1 MTFKA
6 IRKHTLLIVCLA
18 LCNLISVAST
28 KQTFK
33 LVKSIN
39 ELSNGDVVIVVNTTH
54 SVAMST
60 TQNTNN
66 RGQEAITI
74 ESETITTA
82 TDKVQRITI
91 EYDASAKCYYL
102 ATDENKYLC
111 NNSTIEKNNYLITGS
126 KSNASKTKIT
136 IDADANATIDF
147 PKQTSPKT
155 YYEKYLGY
163 NKSSTIFS
171 CYDPVSFTNDDRR
184 IQLYK
189 LTDSHKTSYTSFEG
203 NASYNIEQGNEQT
216 FVSPQAIVTDA
227 DNNRIEDAVLKYT
240 SSNPTVA
247 TVDESTGVVTFN
259 DNNIFGTTTITAE
272 FAGDD
277 IYSASSASY
286 TINYKEKQKTKTTVS
301 FGNDTDGKTFTV
313 YKDKESNF
321 SNDKKA
327 VLSPSDAGEITYR
340 STNEDVAT
348 VDTDGNITFKELGKT
363 EIIAEFTGND
373 NYEKSSASYY
383 IVYESEA
390 LVFSSEINSFQN
402 VPEGDNYTTQK
413 TSFAFIANDGNS
425 YTFSTDKV
433 KRINDQLL
441 IATSTSI
448 TSPAFNKAT
457 YGYKVT
463 VKYYQ
468 DANSASSKMLT
479 ISSGNLTATAK
490 KDENSEQSEENGTG
504 FVAELEVPNTKA
516 FTITSGNIARISE
529 IKIRYTVKSISLDE
543 ALDNAQTIEE
553 NIGNIVDVALS
564 RTLVA
569 EKWNTFCVPFNIDN
583 AKDLMPEIGEIK
595 TFDRQEGNVMH
606 FKSTQSI
613 VAGHPYLVKPT
624 KDIESPTF
632 KDVVITA
639 SQPIEVGNETYK
651 FVGVFSPKTFAEE
664 ETGTSLFLTA
674 DTQLFNPIANTTMK
688 GMRAYF
694 IVPADEANAAKITL
708 DSDETT
714 LKDISADKEET
725 TGVIFNLN
733 GIRLNNVP
741 QKGVYIKNGRK
752 FVVK

>member
-28 KQTFK
+28 QQTFK
-33 LVKSIN
+33 LVKSTN
-39 ELSNGDVVIVVNTTH
+39 DLSNGDVVIVVNTTH

-66 RGQEAITI
+66 RGQETITI
-74 ESETITTA
+74 ENETITTA
-82 TDKVQRITI
+82 NAKVQRITI
-91 EYDASAKCYYL
+91 EYDASAIYYYL
-102 ATDENKYLC
+102 ATEENKYLC
-111 NNSTIEKNNYLITGS
+111 NNSTTDNHNYLITGS
-126 KSNASKTKIT
+126 KSNASKTTIK
-136 IDADANATIDF
+136 IDADANATINF
-147 PKQTSPKT
+147 PKQTSPNT
-155 YYEKYLGY
+155 YEKCLGY
-163 NKSSTIFS
+163 NNTSEIFS
-171 CYDPVSFTNDDRR
+171 CYNTNSFTNDDRR

-189 LTDSHKTSYTSFEG
+189 LTDSHKATYTSFAG
-203 NASYNIEQGNEQT
+203 NASYNIEQGNEQS
-216 FVSPQAIVTDA
+216 FVSPQASVTDA
-227 DNNRIEDAVLKYT
+227 DNNTIENVVLKYT

-247 TVDESTGVVTFN
+247 TVDEITGVVTFN
-259 DNNIFGTTTITAE
+259 DNNTFGTTTITAE

-286 TINYKEKQKTKTTVS
+286 TINYKEKQKTKTAIT
-301 FGNDTDGKTFTV
+301 FGNNTDGRTFTV
-313 YKDKESNF
+313 YKGKESNF

-327 VLSPSDAGEITYR
+327 ILSPSDAGEITYR

-348 VDTDGNITFKELGKT
+348 VDGDGNITFKELGKT

-390 LVFSSEINSFQN
+390 LIFSSEINSFKN

-433 KRINDQLL
+433 KRINALL
-441 IATSTSI
+441 YVANSTSV

-463 VKYYQ
+463 IKYYQ
-468 DANSASSKMLT
+468 EANSASSKMLT
-479 ISSGNLTATAK
+479 ISSGNLKATAK
-490 KDENSEQSEENGTG
+490 KDGTSEQSEENGTG

-543 ALDNAQTIEE
+543 AVDNAQTIEE

-583 AKDLMPEIGEIK
+583 AKDLLPEIGEIE
-595 TFDRQEGNVMH
+595 TFDRQEGNIMH

-613 VAGHPYLVKPT
+613 VAGHSYLVKPT
-624 KDIESPTF
+624 KDIENPTF

-651 FVGVFSPKTFAEE
+651 FVGVYSPKTFAEE

-694 IVPADEANAAKITL
+694 IVPVSEANAAKITL

-714 LKDISADKEET
+714 IKDISTDKEET
-725 TGVIFNLN
+725 ADAIFNLN
-733 GIRLNNVP
+733 GIRLNGVP

>member
-28 KQTFK
+28 QQTFK

-66 RGQEAITI
+66 RGQETITI
-74 ESETITTA
+74 ENETITTA
-82 TDKVQRITI
+82 NDKVQRITI
-91 EYDASAKCYYL
+91 EYDTSAECYYL
-102 ATDENKYLC
+102 ATDDNKYLC
-111 NNSTIEKNNYLITGS
+111 NNSPSYEKNLLATGS
-126 KSNASKTKIT
+126 KSNASKTKIE
-136 IDADANATIDF
+136 IEPDANATINF
-147 PKQTSPKT
+147 PKQTSPNT
-155 YYEKYLGY
+155 YEKCLGY
-163 NKSSTIFS
+163 NNTSEIFS
-171 CYDPVSFTNDDRR
+171 CYNTNSFTNDDRR

-189 LTDSHKTSYTSFEG
+189 LTDSHKTTYTSFAG
-203 NASYNIEQGNEQT
+203 NASYDIEQGNEQS
-216 FVSPQAIVTDA
+216 FVSPQASVTDA
-227 DNNRIEDAVLKYT
+227 DNNAIENAVLKYT

-247 TVDESTGVVTFN
+247 TIDENTGIVTFN
-259 DNNIFGTTTITAE
+259 NDNTFGTITITAE

-286 TINYKEKQKTKTTVS
+286 TINYKEKQKTKTVIT
-301 FGNDTDGKTFTV
+301 FGDNTDGRTFTV
-313 YKDKESNF
+313 YKGKESNF
-321 SNDKKA
+321 SNYKKA
-327 VLSPSDAGEITYR
+327 VLLPSDAGEITYQ

-348 VDTDGNITFKELGKT
+348 VDGDGNITFNELGKT

-390 LVFSSEINSFQN
+390 LIFSSEINSFKN
-402 VPEGDNYTTQK
+402 IPEGNNYTTQK

-433 KRINDQLL
+433 KRINALL
-441 IATSTSI
+441 YVASSTSI
-448 TSPAFNKAT
+448 TSPVFNKAT

-463 VKYYQ
+463 IKYYQ
-468 DANSASSKMLT
+468 EANSASSKMLT
-479 ISSGNLTATAK
+479 INSGNLKATAQ
-490 KDENSEQSEENGTG
+490 KDQNSEENATNGTG

-543 ALDNAQTIEE
+543 AVDNAQTIEE
-553 NIGNIVDVALS
+553 NIGNVVDVALS

-583 AKDLMPEIGEIK
+583 AKDLLPEIGEIE
-595 TFDRQEGNVMH
+595 TFDRQEGNIMH

-624 KDIESPTF
+624 KDIENPTF

-651 FVGVFSPKTFAEE
+651 FVGVYSPKTFSEE

-694 IVPADEANAAKITL
+694 IVPASEANAAKITL

-714 LKDISADKEET
+714 IKDISADKEET
-725 TGVIFNLN
+725 TGAIFNLN